1 MKQNEYEALIAQN
14 TEKIQKKEA
23 QIKKFQNEIRE
34 LKSRNAQLHED
45 LLLYQVKNQIAGKD
59 ITKLIMISQLMD
71 ESGLSDSDLKEFF
84 SKGEIKNED

>member
-14 TEKIQKKEA
+14 IEKIEKKES
-23 QIKKFQNEIRE
+23 QIKKLQSEIKE
-34 LKSRNAQLHED
+34 LKSKNMRMQDD

-84 SKGEIKNED
+84 SKGEVKNED

>member
-1 MKQNEYEALIAQN
+1 MKQNEYEAMIAQN
-14 TEKIQKKEA
+14 TEKIRKKEA

-34 LKSRNAQLHED
+34 LKAKNAQLQDD

-59 ITKLIMISQLMD
+59 ITKLIMISQLID

-84 SKGEIKNED
+84 SKGEVKNED

>member
-1 MKQNEYEALIAQN
+1 MKQNEYETLIAQN

-34 LKSRNAQLHED
+34 LKAKNAQLQDD

-59 ITKLIMISQLMD
+59 ITKLIMISQLID

-84 SKGEIKNED
+84 QKEK